1 MKNQIII
8 HAAGKQTRIALIENG
23 ELAQFFIESPEN
35 QRTVGDIYLAEVH
48 KVMSGIRAAFI
59 DMGTPKDAFLHF
71 SDVGDHLEDYIKM
84 LNGEK
89 AIKEPKKNKSG
100 NHHDNNNHNKLS
112 PGVEKQMR
120 AGEVLEP
127 GHKLLVQIVKE
138 PIGSKGPRVSTD
150 ITLAGRFLVLIPLG
164 DYIGVSKRIRSYK
177 ERKRLRNIISSN
189 LPDNFGVIV
198 RTVADR
204 QSEELIREDLQQLL
218 DKWEGILS
226 KLKTATPPA
235 LLYRDL
241 DMTESLIR
249 DLFAKDYNRLLID
262 DPKMYKA
269 IRTYVST
276 VAPHMLPNIELFKGS
291 EHIFDYMKISQ
302 DVESVFSPRVKM
314 PSGGYLIFEQT
325 EAMYVIDVNSGR
337 YAAKKHQEDNSL
349 KTNLEAAREI
359 SKQLRLRDIGGII
372 VVDFIDLKDDVNR
385 KKVYDELKK
394 EFKKDRAKTNILQ
407 MSDFGLVQ
415 ITRQRIRPSVV
426 NSVSRIC
433 PMCGGSGSV
442 VTQNTIVSDI
452 ESWLMKFKNNTHY
465 RAIDLYINPY
475 LKSFLTRGFFSQR
488 IKWMFKYG
496 LKISMIADDTISL
509 NDFKF
514 TLAGSDAD
522 ITDAVIFEQPITEE
536 LSDESNDAVT
546 ALEGPQKRDTSNLEV
561 YENEKK
567 DHNHHKHSKKQ
578 HYTKSRSSTKSEK
591 KDTDSGKSDYY
602 SKSKSSHNGDSGKK
616 GKESKSD
623 SEESTYVSTASQ
635 SRNKRSNK
643 ISKYYK
649 GKSKNEEDKS
659 SKKEDKSQK
668 ESSKDEKKHSDK
680 DSENSRYYKKSDD
693 NASSSKNHSPNTN
706 ANGKN
711 KYDDEPR
718 LAIEVAE
725 EYHRK
730 MQEKKKQAYIKKS
743 DSKSKNVADADNRQT
758 TKNPSNDPSPSD
770 SSTKNINKTVD
781 TTANGTA
788 VTTNLLEK
796 EDTQLENHQQM
807 DTSAEPI
814 HDLTPTAKNKSKEQ
828 SKRKSGSKISKKAK
842 TNSTSKEKDQISN
855 IGSIEAETTH
865 HSDISAIDSNDKSS
879 PVKNDDQSSEMIDIS
894 KNGNNRLESEVKKN
908 HSGKSKNDTKRDHP
922 DVDDSQNVN

>member
-71 SDVGDHLEDYIKM
+71 SDVGDHLEDYIKL
-84 LNGEK
+84 LNGDN
-89 AIKEPKKNKSG
+89 AIKEKNSKKNG
-100 NHHDNNNHNKLS
+100 NHHKKSNDHDHNHKLS
-112 PGVEKQMR
+112 PGIEKQMR
-120 AGEVLEP
+120 AGEILQP
-127 GHKLLVQIVKE
+127 AHKLLVQIVKE

-150 ITLAGRFLVLIPLG
+150 ITLAGRFLVLVPLG

-177 ERKRLRNIISSN
+177 ERRRLRNIITSN

-204 QSEELIREDLQQLL
+204 QSEELLKEDLQQLL
-218 DKWEGILS
+218 DKWESILG

-262 DPKMYKA
+262 DPAMYKS
-269 IRTYVST
+269 IRSYVST
-276 VAPHMLPNIELFKGS
+276 VAPHMLPNLELYKGK

-359 SKQLRLRDIGGII
+359 TKQLRLRDIGGII

-394 EFKKDRAKTNILQ
+394 EFKKDRAKTNVLQ

-452 ESWLMKFKNNTHY
+452 EAWLTKFKHNTSYH
-465 RAIDLYINPY
+465 AIDLYINPY
-475 LKSFLTRGFFSQR
+475 LKSFLTRGLFSQR

-496 LKISMIADDTISL
+496 LKISMIGDDTISL

-522 ITDAVIFEQPITEE
+522 ITDAVILDKPIVEE
-536 LSDESNDAVT
+536 IADETNDAVT
-546 ALEGPQKRDTSNLEV
+546 TLEGPQKRDKSNLEV

-567 DHNHHKHSKKQ
+567 EHPKHKHSNKQ
-578 HYTKSRSSTKSEK
+578 QYTKSKRNKKSDKEESDSKKNGYYKKSEK
-591 KDTDSGKSDYY
+591 TKKDETPEDKEDKKS
-602 SKSKSSHNGDSGKK
+602 SSKSS
-616 GKESKSD
+616 SKTS
-623 SEESTYVSTASQ
+623 S
-635 SRNKRSNK
+635 SRSKRSNK

-649 GKSKNEEDKS
+649 GKD
-659 SKKEDKSQK
+659 
-668 ESSKDEKKHSDK
+668 SDK
-680 DSENSRYYKKSDD
+680 DN
-693 NASSSKNHSPNTN
+693 
-706 ANGKN
+706 NGKSSNNENNSN
-711 KYDDEPR
+711 KKDTESNNDEEPR

-730 MQEKKKQAYIKKS
+730 MQEKKKKAYTKKS
-743 DSKSKNVADADNRQT
+743 SKDTKPTDAKSNKSTQATSNNGQSKAESSATVDNT
-758 TKNPSNDPSPSD
+758 VKTPVSD
-770 SSTKNINKTVD
+770 SESKAVVEEKPQD
-781 TTANGTA
+781 T
-788 VTTNLLEK
+788 E
-796 EDTQLENHQQM
+796 
-807 DTSAEPI
+807 
-814 HDLTPTAKNKSKEQ
+814 
-828 SKRKSGSKISKKAK
+828 AK
-842 TNSTSKEKDQISN
+842 TNSVDVLADKIPDLPDTQDAEKKDKAKAKPKAKKSTAKKTTKPKKQATKKTSAAKSTKSTSGKKKKEPEDKPADNIDKRKNGTSKTSRKSTKTKAGATKKAKSTKPQSN
-855 IGSIEAETTH
+855 
-865 HSDISAIDSNDKSS
+865 NDEPVDASKTEHKSS
-879 PVKNDDQSSEMIDIS
+879 DAKNN
-894 KNGNNRLESEVKKN
+894 KAG
-908 HSGKSKNDTKRDHP
+908 
-922 DVDDSQNVN
+922 VDDPKNEN